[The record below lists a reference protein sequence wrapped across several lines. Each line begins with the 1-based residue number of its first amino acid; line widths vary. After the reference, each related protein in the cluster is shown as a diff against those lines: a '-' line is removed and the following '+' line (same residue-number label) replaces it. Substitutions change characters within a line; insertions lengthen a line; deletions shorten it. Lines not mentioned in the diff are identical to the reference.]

1 MSDQW
6 QALKQIPS
14 LSSASA
20 KVKCADVR
28 SLPCPT
34 AIAEETGHSTAPM
47 GNVGYLHREL
57 TAVSPNPHQPHGAYP
72 STLLPAHPM
81 ASHQYAYYTDYNA
94 TTGNVSSPPHSPAAV
109 ISPHLSPYASPGP
122 SNANPYITQS
132 PVMGVTA
139 AGSAPGMPLHSPP
152 TSPFYYYNQFIHTMD
167 PHFAASLSGNMGSP
181 GASSNS
187 SLGSPRLAVSPG
199 ATGYPPFMMHG
210 PRVAPMGSVLSPSS
224 RGRRGSN
231 ARREGFGD
239 KLHNTNVYINNLPPE
254 MTDEELERLCSA
266 FGTITSHKAIMD
278 ATTQTCKGFGFVM
291 YETMED
297 THRAIA
303 KLTEAGFHASL
314 ARETFK
320 NRLKNMQDKDS
331 TNVYVTNL
339 PLTFTEADLVNL
351 FAEFNVVSPRILR
364 NIDENNESRGVG
376 FVRLSDRESAQ
387 RLIHAFHGQIL
398 PGAEAPLQMRFAD
411 TPAQKKL
418 KRQSSRRRT
427 PKPKDGE
434 GGELPHASPRTATG
448 RLGSPGKLPPVY
460 YHGMPGAP
468 HPGGMASAMFPPVY
482 AAAPPP
488 FPHFPMAPVF
498 SGHPMGAPH
507 YQPSIDQLTSV
518 GQAMAASGT
527 NRGHPSQASRDAR
540 QPSNDAR
547 VTDSQALSGGTPTAS
562 KLPGPTDTPQSLTGS
577 DNLPGGSLPSSAS
590 LNHPPSSGL
599 SAPAPG
605 NSTDE
610 QLSCMAEKQLAL

>member
-1 MSDQW
+1 MPDRPQS
-6 QALKQIPS
+6 
-14 LSSASA
+14 
-20 KVKCADVR
+20 
-28 SLPCPT
+28 T
-34 AIAEETGHSTAPM
+34 TIAEEASHSATPV
-47 GNVGYLHREL
+47 GNVGYLQREL
-57 TAVSPNPHQPHGAYP
+57 TAMSPNPHQPHGAYP

-81 ASHQYAYYTDYNA
+81 ASHQYAYYTEYNGA
-94 TTGNVSSPPHSPAAV
+94 TVNASSPPHSPAAV
-109 ISPHLSPYASPGP
+109 MSPHLSPYASPGP
-122 SNANPYITQS
+122 SNINPYIAQS

-139 AGSAPGMPLHSPP
+139 SGSAAGMPLHSPP

-187 SLGSPRLAVSPG
+187 SLGSPRGGLAVSPG
-199 ATGYPPFMMHG
+199 TTGYPPFMIHG
-210 PRVAPMGSVLSPSS
+210 SRVAPMGSVLSSTS

-231 ARREGFGD
+231 ARRETFNER
-239 KLHNTNVYINNLPPE
+239 LHNTNVYINNLPPE
-254 MTDEELERLCSA
+254 MTDEELERLCST

-278 ATTQTCKGFGFVM
+278 TTTQTCKGFGFVM

-303 KLTEAGFHASL
+303 KLTEAGFQASL

-331 TNVYVTNL
+331 SNVYVTNL
-339 PLTFTEADLVNL
+339 PLTFTETELVNL

-364 NIDENNESRGVG
+364 RTDESNESRGVG
-376 FVRLSDRESAQ
+376 FVRLSDRESAL
-387 RLIHAFHGQIL
+387 RLIQAFHGQIL

-427 PKPKDGE
+427 PKPKEGE
-434 GGELPHASPRTATG
+434 GAELLHAGPSTSAS

-460 YHGMPGAP
+460 YHGLSGAP

-488 FPHFPMAPVF
+488 FPHFPIAPVY
-498 SGHPMGAPH
+498 SGHSMGAHH

-518 GQAMAASGT
+518 GQAMATSGT
-527 NRGHPSQASRDAR
+527 YRGHPSQVSRDVR
-540 QPSNDAR
+540 QPNHDAR
-547 VTDSQALSGGTPTAS
+547 VADSQVLEGGTPTAS

-577 DNLPGGSLPSSAS
+577 DNLTGGSMPSAS
-590 LNHPPSSGL
+590 LSHPPSSGL
-599 SAPAPG
+599 PVTATA

-610 QLSCMAEKQLAL
+610 QLARMADKQLTL